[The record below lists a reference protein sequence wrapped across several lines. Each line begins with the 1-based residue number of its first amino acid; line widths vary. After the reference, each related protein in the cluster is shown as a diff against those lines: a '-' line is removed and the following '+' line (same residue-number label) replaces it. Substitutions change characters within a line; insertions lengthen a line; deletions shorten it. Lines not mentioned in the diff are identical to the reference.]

1 MHSLAQTSQA
11 RRAASAPHWPK
22 ALRGIGRARLRLN
35 VIDRLFPGVC
45 VLCRRRSGRDIGL
58 CIECEQACAIN
69 SEACPRCAEPLAAA
83 ASDSA
88 GGADEPLCGTCLSS
102 PPPWQ
107 RTVAP
112 FTYTPPLSR
121 ILSSLKTGNGLLEA
135 RILGALLA
143 PCVRERY
150 AGEPLPAALVP
161 MPMTRRR
168 RWRRG
173 FNQAELLAAV
183 VARALDLP
191 HVRSCLV
198 RTKDAPPQRSLSRS
212 ARLRNVRG
220 AFEVKRPLPG
230 RHVALVD
237 DVTTTGATVRA
248 AAAALRRGG
257 AGRVDV
263 WTVAKTPAH
272 SLS

>member
-1 MHSLAQTSQA
+1 M
-11 RRAASAPHWPK
+11 
-22 ALRGIGRARLRLN
+22 
-35 VIDRLFPGVC
+35 IDRLFPGVC
-45 VLCRRRSGRDIGL
+45 VLCRRRSRRDIGL
-58 CIECEQACAIN
+58 CVECEQAFAIN
-69 SEACPRCAEPLAAA
+69 SDACPRCAEPLAAA
-83 ASDSA
+83 PTVEVDSPEERIC
-88 GGADEPLCGTCLSS
+88 GACLSS
-102 PPPWQ
+102 PPPWK

-143 PCVRERY
+143 PFVRACYVGER
-150 AGEPLPAALVP
+150 LPAALVP

-168 RWRRG
+168 RWQRG
-173 FNQAELLAAV
+173 FNQAELLATV
-183 VARALDLP
+183 VARALGLP
-191 HVRSCLV
+191 HVRGCLV

-220 AFEVKRPLPG
+220 AFEVKHSPPG

-248 AAAALRRGG
+248 AARALLQGG
-257 AGRVDV
+257 AARVDV
-263 WTVAKTPAH
+263 WTVAKTPAD
-272 SLS
+272 